1 MDPHSELE
9 IKFRAQRVSIKD
21 FHEMV
26 LSLSN
31 DTPTPS
37 LVQINGFKSIPGRD
51 TYFIL
56 NEQPLRLRTGGDR
69 ESELTYKQRKS
80 TKSIVDRVEI
90 NLPLK
95 YGTNEVSVKKLLGY
109 LGAEEVFCIDKVSH
123 IYNVTGKYGTAE
135 FHATL
140 ALYDVTEEGTTK
152 TDRFLEVEVEAAS
165 SCSEEIALKV
175 LDKWRR
181 LIKDELDVDGPINES
196 LFEIYNKGK

>member
-9 IKFRAQRVSIKD
+9 IKFRAQAVSVKEY
-21 FHEMV
+21 HALV

-31 DTPTPS
+31 DMPTPS
-37 LVQINGFKSIPGRD
+37 LIQINGFKTIPGRD
-51 TYFIL
+51 TYFLL

-95 YGTNEVSVKKLLGY
+95 HGTNDVSVKKLLGY
-109 LGAEEVFCIDKVSH
+109 LGAEEAFCIDKVSH
-123 IYNVTGKYGTAE
+123 IYHITGKYGTSE
-135 FHATL
+135 YHATL

-152 TDRFLEVEVEAAS
+152 TDRFLEVEVESSS
-165 SCSEEIALKV
+165 SCTEEVALKV
-175 LDKWRR
+175 LDKWRK
-181 LIKDELDVDGPINES
+181 LIKDELKVDGPINES